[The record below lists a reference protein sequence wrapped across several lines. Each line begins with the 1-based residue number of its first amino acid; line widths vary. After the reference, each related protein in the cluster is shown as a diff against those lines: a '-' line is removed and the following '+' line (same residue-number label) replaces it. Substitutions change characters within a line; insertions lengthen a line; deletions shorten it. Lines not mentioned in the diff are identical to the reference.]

1 MENQSEDILENLTLI
16 NGKEEVIAPKK
27 KAAKKAAKKATKKA
41 APKPVQKEAAKPK
54 YSLEELLRKSSTDL
68 TNICRELGVPAA
80 RRKPQMI
87 QNILNNS

>member
-16 NGKEEVIAPKK
+16 NGKEEAVPKKKASK
-27 KAAKKAAKKATKKA
+27 KAAKKAAKKV
-41 APKPVQKEAAKPK
+41 APKPVQEEAAKPK
-54 YSLEELLRKSSTDL
+54 YSLEELQGKGSTDL

>member
-1 MENQSEDILENLTLI
+1 MENQSKDILEDLTFI
-16 NGKEEVIAPKK
+16 NGKEEVEEVVSPKK
-27 KAAKKAAKKATKKA
+27 KAVKKATKKVA
-41 APKPVQKEAAKPK
+41 EPKPEPVKK
-54 YSLEELLRKSSTDL
+54 YSLEELSTKSSTAL

>member
-16 NGKEEVIAPKK
+16 NGKEEAVPKKKASK
-27 KAAKKAAKKATKKA
+27 KAAKKV
-41 APKPVQKEAAKPK
+41 APKPVQEEAAKPK
-54 YSLEELLRKSSTDL
+54 YSLEELQGKGSTDL